1 MYTRNQVWWDKIP
14 SILIV
19 TDIGFSDE
27 VNSSAS
33 IRVMY
38 LNVAI
43 SRKDTDFTKDSRGY
57 VWSAPS
63 YGGHNF
69 ALSND
74 GTPEDAA
81 QEVARIMYKFGVPVF

>member
-27 VNSSAS
+27 VRFFCEHSSL
-33 IRVMY
+33 Y

-43 SRKDTDFTKDSRGY
+43 SRKDTDFTKIR
-57 VWSAPS
+57 VAM
-63 YGGHNF
+63 YG
-69 ALSND
+69 
-74 GTPEDAA
+74 
-81 QEVARIMYKFGVPVF
+81 ARRVTAVTTLH